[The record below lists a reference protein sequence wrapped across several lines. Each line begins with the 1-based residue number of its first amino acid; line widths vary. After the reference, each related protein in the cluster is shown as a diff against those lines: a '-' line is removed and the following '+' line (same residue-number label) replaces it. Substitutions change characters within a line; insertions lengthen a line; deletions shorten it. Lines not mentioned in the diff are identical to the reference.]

1 MMTINNEKV
10 IQDNLNDLEKAVK
23 DKFKNKFGTLFW
35 FQILIGFIIGLLLM
49 VTVASPMV
57 FLSIIGVVV
66 YNLFKSGNT
75 QFDKLTKKIMSKF
88 NI

>member
-1 MMTINNEKV
+1 MTKQEQAIK
-10 IQDNLNDLEKAVK
+10 DNLDDLEKAVK
-23 DKFKNKFGTLFW
+23 NKFKNKFGSLFW

-57 FLSIIGVVV
+57 FLSIIGVIV

-75 QFDKLTKKIMSKF
+75 QFDKLTNKLMSKF

>member
-1 MMTINNEKV
+1 MTINNEKV